1 MAVNAIPPLTPAAPH
16 DARRRYYRLTP
27 QGRRAATAEAA
38 LLQRLVAAATGAG
51 LLPTKEPP

>member
-1 MAVNAIPPLTPAAPH
+1 M
-16 DARRRYYRLTP
+16 RSRRYYRLTP
-27 QGRRAATAEAA
+27 QGRRAAQAEAA